1 MVNKSHVEK
10 EFFKEMEKPRLD
22 ALKRIRAEILIEPQ
36 QPDEFTAQ
44 EVAEELGIGT
54 KTAIYRLNKLVNEGK
69 MTTRKGHNRSGYN
82 ARLYKWIEGKQ

>member
-10 EFFKEMEKPRLD
+10 EFFKEMEKPRMD

-44 EVAEELGIGT
+44 EVAEELSISD
-54 KTAIYRLNKLVNEGK
+54 KAAIYRLNKLVNEGK
-69 MTTRKGHNRSGYN
+69 MTTRKGANRNGYN
-82 ARLYKWIEGKQ
+82 ARLYKWNED